1 MKKTC
6 IFLDPPY
13 IASCNN
19 FYFEDTGENIA
30 NIYEKMY
37 HYELKNITQVQLLFV
52 METTGC
58 LKYYFMIIL
67 TEKQNIQNISKYEEK
82 YCSYLLQQFRVNY
95 NVIIL

>member
-1 MKKTC
+1 MKLFKNIVMKKTC

-30 NIYEKMY
+30 NIYEKLY

-52 METTGC
+52 METTGY

-67 TEKQNIQNISKYEEK
+67 TEKQNIKKYQIQRK
-82 YCSYLLQQFRVNY
+82 
-95 NVIIL
+95 ILFIFA